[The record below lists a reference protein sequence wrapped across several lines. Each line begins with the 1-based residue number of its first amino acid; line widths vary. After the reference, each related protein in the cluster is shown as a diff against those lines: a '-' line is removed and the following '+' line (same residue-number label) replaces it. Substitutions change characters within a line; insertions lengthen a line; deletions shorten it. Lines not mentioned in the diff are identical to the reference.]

1 MKILFRTKDP
11 LENTV
16 VLDQVCLEKHIL
28 VNHPIMRRF
37 KDRIRGTIQDPS
49 MIYMSKTDRTSLIYY
64 KTITISPR
72 PRYLMVIAMPGIVK
86 DALYIKTSFL
96 VYNFNKGDELLWEK
110 N

>member
-37 KDRIRGTIQDPS
+37 KDRISKTIQEPDA
-49 MIYMSKTDRTSLIYY
+49 IYKSKTDGKSLLYY
-64 KTITISPR
+64 RNLSISPR
-72 PRYLMVIAMPGIVK
+72 PKHLMVIASPDIVK

-96 VYNFNKGDELLWEK
+96 VYNFNKGDELLWKK

>member
-49 MIYMSKTDRTSLIYY
+49 NDIQEQNGSN
-64 KTITISPR
+64 ISH
-72 PRYLMVIAMPGIVK
+72 
-86 DALYIKTSFL
+86 
-96 VYNFNKGDELLWEK
+96 LL
-110 N
+110 